1 VRIFEEKGAT
11 IFLPQALALAE
22 ALVA

>member
-11 IFLPQALALAE
+11 IFLPQALALTE